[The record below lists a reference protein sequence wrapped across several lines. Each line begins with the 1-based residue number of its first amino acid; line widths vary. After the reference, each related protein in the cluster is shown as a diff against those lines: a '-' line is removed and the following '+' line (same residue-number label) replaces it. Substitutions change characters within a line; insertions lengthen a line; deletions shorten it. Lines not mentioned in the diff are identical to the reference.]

1 MKIRTSP
8 FKKNIL
14 GLECRKN
21 LVNSTDNMQKL
32 IQQQNYNSSEET
44 TQKTARQQQQ
54 YNCTTKT
61 QQSSFTTKESKEY
74 YSSSTNKNSAFS
86 AINEEIKNKY
96 SDNKKDHEIST
107 DVNEYNVKANIVLRN
122 KSFEIK
128 NDENRNSGDQTDEDF
143 NDMEDE
149 FVSLGLAKGAKVKS
163 VEKSRES
170 TFVDDSSA
178 SKDKVDLNPS
188 PQNLIPQRN
197 FLTQCLSELESCI
210 ISNKK
215 FGSSKSDFSSTTDF
229 TSSSFDS
236 ETLTVEDHELT
247 TETETETKTS
257 EYDHFVFGEV
267 VQNNIAGNSEVANKI
282 ETDHEM
288 ENSDDKSV
296 HNSTAEKNLFFLTEC
311 SSSDREKKYKTLEL

>member
-1 MKIRTSP
+1 
-8 FKKNIL
+8 
-14 GLECRKN
+14 
-21 LVNSTDNMQKL
+21 MQKL
-32 IQQQNYNSSEET
+32 IQQQNYNSSLET
-44 TQKTARQQQQ
+44 TETINKQQHQ

-61 QQSSFTTKESKEY
+61 QQNSFTSKESKEC
-74 YSSSTNKNSAFS
+74 YSSVTTKNSAFS
-86 AINEEIKNKY
+86 AVTEELKNKY
-96 SDNKKDHEIST
+96 SKDENDHEISNE
-107 DVNEYNVKANIVLRN
+107 VNEYNVKANIVLRD

-128 NDENRNSGDQTDEDF
+128 NDENKNENQTDQDF

-149 FVSLGLAKGAKVKS
+149 FVSLGLAKGTKVQS

-170 TFVDDSSA
+170 TFVDDSTA
-178 SKDKVDLNPS
+178 SKDKGDSTPLPD
-188 PQNLIPQRN
+188 NLIPQRN

-236 ETLTVEDHELT
+236 ETFTVEDHELT

-257 EYDHFVFGEV
+257 EYDHFVFGEPV
-267 VQNNIAGNSEVANKI
+267 LNKIAVVANKA

-288 ENSDDKSV
+288 ESSDDKSV
-296 HNSTAEKNLFFLTEC
+296 HNSTAEKNLFFLTEY
-311 SSSDREKKYKTLEL
+311 SSSDREII